1 MLTCEV
7 HVMNNLPFKAADIL
21 LPKKDFEKWACVAC
35 DQFTSQPDYWEKAY
49 TAVGEAKSTL
59 NIVLPEIYLEDNVD
73 KRIAD
78 INENMV
84 EYLKQGVF
92 EEYKNALI
100 YVERTLPD
108 GGIRRGIVG
117 AVDLDAYD
125 FTAGAKPM
133 IRPTEGTVL
142 ERIPPRVKIRKD
154 APLELPHVMLLI
166 DDEKRTVIESLSSL
180 DLPIVY
186 DFDLLMGGGH
196 IKGYLIDE
204 NIQKQ
209 VFDALY
215 ALVEGQSEPFLFA
228 VGDGNHSLATAKVC
242 HDNDKSELSR
252 FALCEI
258 VNIHDESLV
267 FEPIYRVIFGVNER
281 ELISGLNDIFKGGE
295 TPIEVITNNSS
306 ETFYTNGF
314 PVGALQD
321 YLDEY
326 LKNHPKAKIDYI
338 HGEDV
343 ARNLASKEGCVGF
356 IFGGMQKSELF
367 PIVADRGVLPRKS
380 FSMGEAA
387 SKRYYLEARKIK

>member
-1 MLTCEV
+1 
-7 HVMNNLPFKAADIL
+7 MNNLPFKAADIL

-49 TAVGEAKSTL
+49 DTVKDARSTL
-59 NIVLPEIYLEDNVD
+59 KIVLPEIYLEDGVD
-73 KRIAD
+73 KRIAN
-78 INENMV
+78 INENMHQ
-84 EYLKQGVF
+84 YIDDGVF
-92 EEYKNALI
+92 EVYKDALI

-108 GGIRRGIVG
+108 GTVRHGIVG
-117 AVDLDAYD
+117 AVDLDEYD
-125 FTAGAKPM
+125 FTPGAKPM

-166 DDEKRTVIESLSSL
+166 DDEKRTVIERLSSL
-180 DLPIVY
+180 DLPMVY

-196 IKGYLIDE
+196 IKGYLIDK
-204 NIQKQ
+204 NTQK
-209 VFDALY
+209 VIFNSLSS
-215 ALVEGQSEPFLFA
+215 LIEGQNEPFLFA

-242 HDNDKSELSR
+242 HENEKSELSR
-252 FALCEI
+252 YALCEI

-267 FEPIYRVIFGVNER
+267 FEPIYRVMFGVDEN
-281 ELISGLNDIFKGGE
+281 ELISGLKEIFKGGE
-295 TPIEVITNNSS
+295 TPVEVITKNSS
-306 ETFYTNGF
+306 ETLYTNGF

-326 LKNHPKAKIDYI
+326 LKNHPNAKIDYI
-338 HGEDV
+338 HGEDI
-343 ARNLASKEGCVGF
+343 ARDLASKEGCVGF

-367 PIVADRGVLPRKS
+367 PIVSERGVLPRKS

>member
-1 MLTCEV
+1 
-7 HVMNNLPFKAADIL
+7 MNNLPFKAADIL
-21 LPKKDFEKWACVAC
+21 LPKANFEKWSCVAC

-49 TAVGEAKSTL
+49 AIAGDATSAL
-59 NIVLPEIYLEDNVD
+59 NIVLPEIYLEDDVE

-84 EYLKQGVF
+84 KYIDGGVF

-108 GGIRRGIVG
+108 GSVRRGLVG
-117 AVDLDAYD
+117 AIDLEAYD

-166 DDEKRTVIESLSSL
+166 DDEKRTVIENLTSC
-180 DLPIVY
+180 DLPVVY
-186 DFDLLMGGGH
+186 DFDLMMGGGH
-196 IKGYLIDE
+196 IKGYLVDE
-204 NIQKQ
+204 SMQKQ
-209 VFDALY
+209 VFDALCL
-215 ALVEGQSEPFLFA
+215 LVDGKDDPFLFA

-242 HDNDKSELSR
+242 HENSKTELSR
-252 FALCEI
+252 YALCEL

-267 FEPIYRVIFGVNER
+267 FEPIYRVMFGVDEM
-281 ELISGLNDIFKGGE
+281 ELISGLKEIFLGGD
-295 TPIEVITNNSS
+295 TPVEVITKNSS

-321 YLDEY
+321 YLDTY
-326 LKNHPKAKIDYI
+326 LKNHPEAKIDYI

-343 ARNLASKEGCVGF
+343 TRNLASKDGCVGF

-367 PIVADRGVLPRKS
+367 PIVSERGVLPRKS

>member
-1 MLTCEV
+1 
-7 HVMNNLPFKAADIL
+7 MNNLPFKAADIL

-49 TAVGEAKSTL
+49 DTVKDARSTL
-59 NIVLPEIYLEDNVD
+59 KIVLPEIYLEDGVD
-73 KRIAD
+73 KRIAN
-78 INENMV
+78 INENMHQ
-84 EYLKQGVF
+84 YIDDGVF
-92 EEYKNALI
+92 EVYKDALI

-108 GGIRRGIVG
+108 GTVRHGIVG
-117 AVDLDAYD
+117 AVDLDEYD
-125 FTAGAKPM
+125 FTPGAKPM

-166 DDEKRTVIESLSSL
+166 DDEKRTVIERLSSL
-180 DLPIVY
+180 DLPMIY

-196 IKGYLIDE
+196 IKGYLIDK
-204 NIQKQ
+204 NTQK
-209 VFDALY
+209 VIFNSLSS
-215 ALVEGQSEPFLFA
+215 LIEGQNEPFLFA

-242 HDNDKSELSR
+242 HENEKSELSR
-252 FALCEI
+252 YALCEI

-267 FEPIYRVIFGVNER
+267 FEPIYRVMFGVDEN
-281 ELISGLNDIFKGGE
+281 ELISGLKEIFKGGE
-295 TPIEVITNNSS
+295 TPVEVITKNSS
-306 ETFYTNGF
+306 ETLYTNGF

-326 LKNHPKAKIDYI
+326 LKNHPNAKIDYI
-338 HGEDV
+338 HGEDI
-343 ARNLASKEGCVGF
+343 ARDLASKEGCVGF
-356 IFGGMQKSELF
+356 IFDGMQKSELF
-367 PIVADRGVLPRKS
+367 PIVSERGVLPRKS

>member
-1 MLTCEV
+1 
-7 HVMNNLPFKAADIL
+7 MNNLPFKAADIL

-49 TAVGEAKSTL
+49 DTVKDARSTL
-59 NIVLPEIYLEDNVD
+59 KIVLPEIYLEDGVD
-73 KRIAD
+73 KRIAN
-78 INENMV
+78 INENMHQ
-84 EYLKQGVF
+84 YIDDGVF
-92 EEYKNALI
+92 EVYKDALI

-108 GGIRRGIVG
+108 GTVRHGIVG
-117 AVDLDAYD
+117 AVDLDEYD
-125 FTAGAKPM
+125 FTPGAKPM

-166 DDEKRTVIESLSSL
+166 DDEKRTVIERLSSL
-180 DLPIVY
+180 DLPMVY

-196 IKGYLIDE
+196 IKGYLIDK
-204 NIQKQ
+204 NTQK
-209 VFDALY
+209 VIFNSLSS
-215 ALVEGQSEPFLFA
+215 LIEGQNEPFLFA

-242 HDNDKSELSR
+242 HENEKSELSR
-252 FALCEI
+252 YALCEI

-267 FEPIYRVIFGVNER
+267 FEPIYRVMFGVDEN
-281 ELISGLNDIFKGGE
+281 ELISGLKEIFKGGE
-295 TPIEVITNNSS
+295 TPVEVITKNSS
-306 ETFYTNGF
+306 ETLYTNGF

-326 LKNHPKAKIDYI
+326 LKNHPNAKIDYI
-338 HGEDV
+338 HGEV
-343 ARNLASKEGCVGF
+343 IARDLASKEGCVGF

-367 PIVADRGVLPRKS
+367 PIVSERGVLPRKS